1 MYNYIVYKCDTCQ
14 REIEHEQDSLRPSIN
29 KCNITFRCEGKLIKI
44 GEKNIRSKFKTP
56 AESNVIDWVPRGT
69 VTELK
74 KRSLLGAAPPNISL
88 LTGEQILT
96 IGLQNSIVPP
106 IANLHPPT
114 LVFKFKVIADTSNEF
129 IEFTYQVNSPPQVE
143 ISTGIYATVIQGP
156 DSSTQH
162 KILRYLSSDKIKV
175 YIDGVEKEEDVSF
188 TININYPNSV
198 LLSEPLVGTKTIK
211 IYVYKQIEQETVQI
225 NFTADETT
233 GSWGNIKQ
241 VNQNGSIYNLYHS
254 PEIAN
259 LPANKYLLVDSIFD
273 SAHPTVD
280 LKQYIIV
287 LLALDPWTHVDRQH
301 ESILDPTILGQLG
314 VYIETKGINLRVM
327 ESVGLKSLFP
337 LLSIV
342 EPQWSPDIIP
352 TKYGV
357 IASTTHEPIIHSFII
372 GPS

>member
-74 KRSLLGAAPPNISL
+74 KQSLLEIAPPNISL
-88 LTGEQILT
+88 LTGPQVLT
-96 IGLQNSIVPP
+96 IGLQDSITQPT
-106 IANLHPPT
+106 T

-129 IEFTYQVNSPPQVE
+129 VEFTYQVNSPPQVE
-143 ISTGIYATVIQGP
+143 ISTGVYATIIQGP

-162 KILRYLSSDKIKV
+162 KILRYLAADKIKV

-188 TININYPNSV
+188 TINTNYPNSV

-225 NFTADETT
+225 NFIVGETT

-241 VNQNGSIYNLYHS
+241 VNQNGIIYNLYNS
-254 PEIAN
+254 AEIAN

-273 SAHPTVD
+273 LANPTVD
-280 LKQYIIV
+280 LKQYIVI
-287 LLALDPWTHVDRQH
+287 LLALDPWTHIDRQH
-301 ESILDPTILGQLG
+301 ESLLDPTILGQLG
-314 VYIETKGINLRVM
+314 VYIETVGINLRVI

-342 EPQWSPDIIP
+342 GTQWSPDIIP